1 MKLKHNRLQLL
12 ELSNKLFINIKQRT
26 MSLLSKLSQ
35 SILGL
40 GGKTPSGYDVTA
52 SKLEKSLNKT
62 GLDPYN
68 PNPEKYSDNKPE

>member
-1 MKLKHNRLQLL
+1 
-12 ELSNKLFINIKQRT
+12 

-40 GGKTPSGYDVTA
+40 GGKTQSGYDVTT